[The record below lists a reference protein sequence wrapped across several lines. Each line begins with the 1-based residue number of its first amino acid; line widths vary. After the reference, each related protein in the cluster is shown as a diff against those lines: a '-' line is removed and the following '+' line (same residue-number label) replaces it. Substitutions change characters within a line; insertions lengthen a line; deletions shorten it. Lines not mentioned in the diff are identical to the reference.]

1 MIEILTN
8 PDKFFEAKKEEEVG
22 LKIPALIVLIVG
34 IISGISSFLQN
45 SITVKMM
52 SEVPPEAQ
60 SIVAIM
66 STVSVIGLVILYL
79 IFWVFIAA
87 IMSTVSVIGLV
98 IVYLIFWVFIAGIF
112 HLLSSIF
119 KGEGDFNRTLEFVG
133 YGYIPM
139 IFGGIISAILM
150 YIIVSTAQIPVV
162 TDPAK
167 IAETLRAADEKP
179 NDADFICNQL
189 SLHAVECEHLDIRIE
204 TRKESYDKE
213 RSDYHCHS
221 RCIILCNNDIHSVF
235 DIPDGGDVNAP
246 NDPLF
251 YFFVFILFCHCS
263 CNIWRQ
269 HS

>member
-8 PDKFFEAKKEEEVG
+8 PNKFFEAKMGEEVS
-22 LKIPALIVLIVG
+22 LKLPSLIVLIVG

-79 IFWVFIAA
+79 IFWVFIA
-87 IMSTVSVIGLV
+87 
-98 IVYLIFWVFIAGIF
+98 GIF
-112 HLLSSIF
+112 HLISCIF

-167 IAETLRAADEKP
+167 IAETLGPLLKSP
-179 NDADFICNQL
+179 MMLI
-189 SLHAVECEHLDIRIE
+189 
-204 TRKESYDKE
+204 SYAI
-213 RSDYHCHS
+213 S
-221 RCIILCNNDIHSVF
+221 F
-235 DIPDGGDVNAP
+235 
-246 NDPLF
+246 LF
-251 YFFVFILFCHCS
+251 MLWS
-263 CNIWRQ
+263 ANIWIFGLKHARNLTTKNAVITIAIPVASYYVIMTYILYLISQ
-269 HS
+269 MGVV